1 MTLEEVREEPENG
14 SGEASQVLVA
24 HDAAAAI
31 RNAISLWAEQNTRP
45 ETLARVEKLKD
56 KVSAVTA
63 FFDFSRKHPGE
74 ITPEDVSRWRAE
86 MEGRGLK
93 PATVY
98 ARVSRV
104 SAFYSWLMDDPQLSR
119 FVRTNPAALARPRY
133 PRPYQSESTKALSD
147 GEMNSLLGVVRRL
160 ADSGS
165 VVGKRDY
172 ALLLFY
178 FLTGLRRS
186 EVIGFRGTD
195 LEAGDAGLVI
205 KYRRKGGKFTA
216 REVSDP
222 AALEALEDYLAA
234 AGRGDVLGTV
244 RPLWTRH
251 DRAGKPGAPLTA
263 RAFVENLKAYAKE
276 AGLAHIHL
284 HQTRH
289 TYARIVAEE
298 TGSFIEAQEALDHE
312 NQATTRVYVQRI
324 TVKKDRHGS
333 KVSARIRK
341 GQAEGADSPPS
352 NAGEGSDDE

>member
-1 MTLEEVREEPENG
+1 MDRKGTQSVPPRETAAPPEALAATDP
-14 SGEASQVLVA
+14 EAAL
-24 HDAAAAI
+24 
-31 RNAISLWAEQNTRP
+31 RNAVALWAEQNTRP
-45 ETLARVEKLKD
+45 ETLARAERLRDKL
-56 KVSAVTA
+56 SAVTS

-74 ITPEDVSRWRAE
+74 VTPEDVSRWRAE
-86 MEGRGLK
+86 MERRGLK

-104 SAFYSWLMDDPQLSR
+104 SAFYRWLMSDPQLSR
-119 FVRTNPAALARPRY
+119 FIPTNPAAQARPRY

-147 GEMNSLLGVVRRL
+147 DEMNALLGVVRRS
-160 ADSGS
+160 AGSGS

-172 ALLLFY
+172 ALLLLY

-186 EVIGFRGTD
+186 EVIGLRGGD
-195 LEAGDAGLVI
+195 LEFNDGTLVI
-205 KYRRKGGKFTA
+205 KYRRKGGKFAA

-222 AALEALEDYLAA
+222 AASDALNDYLEA
-234 AGRGDVLGTV
+234 AGRMNVIGSG

-251 DRAGKPGAPLTA
+251 DRAGRPGAPLTS
-263 RAFVENLKAYAKE
+263 RAFVENLKAYARE
-276 AGLAHIHL
+276 AGLPHIHL

-324 TVKKDRHGS
+324 TVKKDRHGG

-341 GQAEGADSPPS
+341 ATP
-352 NAGEGSDDE
+352 DET

>member
-1 MTLEEVREEPENG
+1 MNREETQTE
-14 SGEASQVLVA
+14 SQGEAATPSEALA
-24 HDAAAAI
+24 APDPAAAMRSAVG
-31 RNAISLWAEQNTRP
+31 LWAEQNTRP
-45 ETLARVEKLKD
+45 ETLARAEKLKD
-56 KVSAVTA
+56 KLSAVTS
-63 FFDFSRKHPGE
+63 FFDFAGKDPVE
-74 ITPEDVSRWRAE
+74 VTPADVSRWRE
-86 MEGRGLK
+86 GMEGRGLK

-104 SAFYSWLMDDPQLSR
+104 SAFYRWLMGDPQLSR
-119 FVRTNPAALARPRY
+119 FIRANPAAQARPRY
-133 PRPYQSESTKALSD
+133 PRPYQSEATKALTD

-160 ADSGS
+160 AGKGS
-165 VVGKRDY
+165 IVGKRDY

-186 EVIGFRGTD
+186 EVIGLRGKD
-195 LEAGDAGLVI
+195 LELKEGTLVI

-216 REVSDP
+216 REVADP
-222 AALEALEDYLAA
+222 AAYEALKDYLRES
-234 AGRGDVLGTV
+234 GRENVLGSE

-251 DRAGKPGAPLTA
+251 DRAGSPGAPLTS
-263 RAFVENLKAYAKE
+263 RAFVENLKTYAIE
-276 AGLAHIHL
+276 AGLSHIHL

-324 TVKKDRHGS
+324 TVKRDRHGH

-341 GQAEGADSPPS
+341 GRAEGP
-352 NAGEGSDDE
+352 